1 MIASGEDYFVGADDR
16 TSVLELARLV
26 ATAMG
31 QPAQPIV
38 HLDARNEVLEAEASH
53 AKLRCAMVPWE
64 PTPTLALAPILPPTI
79 TLTLTL
85 ASHSPHPNQ
94 APWEPTPL
102 AEGLRITAAYV
113 RQHGARGFEPTGY
126 RAIEVHKSM
135 PASWRAWLAQADAA
149 PPQPAAAS
157 AAGGVPATTTLP
169 LLPSAGAVPG
179 AGALLLSFAA
189 GVVATLTVLAL
200 VWRWRL
206 RGAAGVHQRA
216 ARGAAKKAKQGRIK

>member
-1 MIASGEDYFVGADDR
+1 M
-16 TSVLELARLV
+16 
-26 ATAMG
+26 
-31 QPAQPIV
+31 
-38 HLDARNEVLEAEASH
+38 
-53 AKLRCAMVPWE
+53 
-64 PTPTLALAPILPPTI
+64 
-79 TLTLTL
+79 
-85 ASHSPHPNQ
+85 
-94 APWEPTPL
+94 
-102 AEGLRITAAYV
+102 

-179 AGALLLSFAA
+179 AGALMLSFAA

-200 VWRWRL
+200 VRRWRL